1 MMQCEKPSATH
12 YDTAEHLCSALQS
25 TYCTDDYHNNM
36 QVNSSQSTATRWML
50 GTGAL
55 CVSAATVV
63 LFASTAKSQV
73 LVVEPM
79 AALRTNPAATVA
91 TPGTPFGLGGQAAAV
106 VTADQPTAALV
117 PLRQSRTTVTPE
129 VLPPSGPVF
138 HWSFLTIGM
147 ALLAV
152 PVAVVHYGRRIISPN
167 KVSQTA
173 DLFSIAS
180 ASEDSLVPEG
190 VTDLVSLKCWN
201 GCRIDMLS
209 NTAAHRVA
217 MVCGPNIQNH
227 VRFAVFALFERFTEK
242 GVRVVMLAQEE
253 ARRSGHNHVGTEQML
268 LGIIGEGTGLAAR
281 MLKSYGMDL
290 NTARREVSAIIGPGE
305 DQVGVEVPFTPQ
317 AKKVLDESQSE
328 AVALGHNY
336 IGTEHLLLALSKEGE
351 GTAARVFAN
360 MKVNRERVRQEM
372 LEAISDQSK
381 TDGEICKMEPTAG
394 AAAPAKV
401 QQQSGSEGKSDT
413 LAEFSVDL
421 TERARNGEL
430 DPVVGRADEIE
441 RVIQILG
448 RRTKNNPCLIGE
460 PGVGKT
466 AIAEGLAQM
475 IVEGSVPDNL
485 LNKHV
490 AQLDLAL
497 LISGTKYRGEFEERL
512 KKVLDEVKEKDNII
526 LVIDEVHTLVGAGGA
541 EGATDAANIMKP
553 GLARGEYQVIGATTI
568 SEYRQYIEKDAAL
581 ERRFQPAMVPEPS
594 VEEAIEILSGLK
606 HKYEGHHGLKYT
618 DDAVEAAV
626 KLSAQYINDRFLPD
640 KAIDLMDEAGSCL
653 RLAHS
658 KCTAP
663 STEMQKLQVQL
674 TRLKQE
680 KSKDLYAHDFE
691 HAAIVRAQIEELEE
705 QVRAMAE
712 ADPDSAPLSDTKE
725 GEPTVTAENIA
736 NIVSRWTGVPVE
748 KVTKDEGA
756 MLMNLEDHL
765 HEKVIGQEEAVSGIA
780 RALRRARVGMKD
792 PNRPIA
798 SMFFL
803 GPTGV
808 GKTQLAKTLAAQ
820 YFGSEDAMIRLDMSE
835 FMERH
840 TVSKLIG
847 SPPGYVGY
855 DEGGQLTELVRK
867 KPYCLLLFDEIEK
880 AHPDVFNMMLQILE
894 DGRLTDS
901 QGRTVNFKNTMVI
914 MTSNVGSQVISRGG
928 SKLGFSVSEESQEE
942 QTYQSLKVQVQEAMK
957 MSFKPEFLN
966 RIDEIVVFKQ
976 LTKPQ
981 VRRVADI
988 MLKDVYGRLAAKGIA
1003 MTVTEKFKDKLL
1015 EQGWNPLY
1023 GARPLRRAINA
1034 MLEDAL
1040 SDCVLCGDVLEG
1052 DSIEVDVN
1060 DKGDIVVVGKGGVV
1074 LSTRPAPTVA
1084 AGIA

>member
-1 MMQCEKPSATH
+1 M
-12 YDTAEHLCSALQS
+12 
-25 TYCTDDYHNNM
+25 
-36 QVNSSQSTATRWML
+36 R
-50 GTGAL
+50 
-55 CVSAATVV
+55 
-63 LFASTAKSQV
+63 
-73 LVVEPM
+73 
-79 AALRTNPAATVA
+79 
-91 TPGTPFGLGGQAAAV
+91 
-106 VTADQPTAALV
+106 QPK
-117 PLRQSRTTVTPE
+117 TTVTPE
-129 VLPPSGPVF
+129 VLLPSGPIF
-138 HWSFLTIGM
+138 QWSFLTIGM
-147 ALLAV
+147 AILAV
-152 PVAVVHYGRRIISPN
+152 PVAVVFYGRRIMSLN
-167 KVSQTA
+167 KVPQTV
-173 DLFSIAS
+173 DLFSITS
-180 ASEDSLVPEG
+180 ASEYSVVPQG
-190 VTDLVSLKCWN
+190 VTDLVSLKSWN
-201 GCRIDMLS
+201 GCRIDMLA
-209 NTAAHRVA
+209 NTAAYRVA
-217 MVCGPNIQNH
+217 MVCGPNVRDHI
-227 VRFAVFALFERFTEK
+227 RFAVFALFERFTEK

-290 NTARREVSAIIGPGE
+290 KTARGEVNAIIGRGE
-305 DQVGVEVPFTPQ
+305 DHVGVEIPFTLR
-317 AKKVLDESQSE
+317 AKTVLDESQRE
-328 AVALGHNY
+328 AVALGHGY
-336 IGTEHLLLALSKEGE
+336 IGTEHLLLALLKEGE
-351 GTAARVFAN
+351 GTAAKVFEN
-360 MKVNRERVRQEM
+360 MKVDRERVRQEM
-372 LEAISDQSK
+372 LEAISEQSK
-381 TDGEICKMEPTAG
+381 MDGETRKVEP
-394 AAAPAKV
+394 AAAAASPAKG
-401 QQQSGSEGKSDT
+401 QQQSGNQGESDT

-430 DPVVGRADEIE
+430 DPVVGREDEIE

-490 AQLDLAL
+490 AQLDLSL
-497 LISGTKYRGEFEERL
+497 LIAGTKFRGEFEERL

-526 LVIDEVHTLVGAGGA
+526 LVIDEVHTLVGAGA
-541 EGATDAANIMKP
+541 SEGAIDAANIMKP
-553 GLARGEYQVIGATTI
+553 GLARGEYQVLGATTL

-581 ERRFQPAMVPEPS
+581 ERRFQPALVPEPS
-594 VEEAIEILSGLK
+594 IEEAIEILSGLK
-606 HKYEGHHGLKYT
+606 HKYEAHHKLQYT
-618 DDAVEAAV
+618 TDAVEAAV
-626 KLSAQYINDRFLPD
+626 RLSAQYINDRFLPD
-640 KAIDLMDEAGSCL
+640 KAVDLLDEAGSCQ

-658 KCTAP
+658 RRSAVA
-663 STEMQKLQVQL
+663 SELEQLQAQVEKL
-674 TRLKQE
+674 KE
-680 KSKDLYAHDFE
+680 KKSVALRADDFARSADLL
-691 HAAIVRAQIEELEE
+691 AQIEDIEMQVEAMTGGHAVEKTSNGEL
-705 QVRAMAE
+705 
-712 ADPDSAPLSDTKE
+712 L
-725 GEPTVTAENIA
+725 VTAENIA
-736 NIVSRWTGVPVE
+736 DIVSRWTGIPVE
-748 KVTKDEGA
+748 KVTKDEGM
-756 MLMNLEDHL
+756 MLMNLEEHL
-765 HEKVIGQEEAVSGIA
+765 HEKVVGQEEAVSGIA
-780 RALRRARVGMKD
+780 RALRRARAGMKD

-808 GKTQLAKTLAAQ
+808 GKTQLAKALAAQ
-820 YFGSEDAMIRLDMSE
+820 YFGAPDAMVRLDMSE

-855 DEGGQLTELVRK
+855 DEGGQLTEVVRK

-942 QTYQSLKVQVQEAMK
+942 QTYQSLKGQVQEAMK

-988 MLKDVYGRLAAKGIA
+988 MLKDVYGRMAAKGIA

-1015 EQGWNPLY
+1015 EHGWNPLY

-1040 SDCVLCGDVLEG
+1040 SDCVLRGDVLEG

-1060 DKGDIVVVGKGGVV
+1060 DKGDIIVVGKGGVV
-1074 LSTRPAPTVA
+1074 LSTQPAPTVA

>member
-1 MMQCEKPSATH
+1 
-12 YDTAEHLCSALQS
+12 
-25 TYCTDDYHNNM
+25 
-36 QVNSSQSTATRWML
+36 
-50 GTGAL
+50 
-55 CVSAATVV
+55 
-63 LFASTAKSQV
+63 
-73 LVVEPM
+73 
-79 AALRTNPAATVA
+79 
-91 TPGTPFGLGGQAAAV
+91 
-106 VTADQPTAALV
+106 
-117 PLRQSRTTVTPE
+117 
-129 VLPPSGPVF
+129 
-138 HWSFLTIGM
+138 M

-152 PVAVVHYGRRIISPN
+152 PVAVVHYGRRVMSPH
-167 KVSQTA
+167 KAAPTA

-180 ASEDSLVPEG
+180 ASEYSLVPEG
-190 VTDLVSLKCWN
+190 VTDLVSLKSWN
-201 GCRIDMLS
+201 GCRVDMLA
-209 NTAAHRVA
+209 NTAAYRVA
-217 MVCGPNIQNH
+217 MVCGPHVQNH
-227 VRFAVFALFERFTEK
+227 IRFAVFALFERFTEK

-290 NTARREVSAIIGPGE
+290 KTARGEVSAIIGRGE
-305 DQVGVEVPFTPQ
+305 DHVGVEIPFTLR
-317 AKKVLDESQSE
+317 AKTVLDESQRE
-328 AVALGHNY
+328 AVALGHGY
-336 IGTEHLLLALSKEGE
+336 IGTEHLLLALLKEGE
-351 GTAARVFAN
+351 GTAAKVFEN
-360 MKVNRERVRQEM
+360 MKVDRERVRQEM
-372 LEAISDQSK
+372 LEAISDESK
-381 TDGEICKMEPTAG
+381 TEGDKAEP
-394 AAAPAKV
+394 AAAAAGLAKAP
-401 QQQSGSEGKSDT
+401 QKPGTQGQEESST

-430 DPVVGRADEIE
+430 DPVVGREDEIE

-485 LNKHV
+485 QDKHV
-490 AQLDLAL
+490 AQLDLSL
-497 LISGTKYRGEFEERL
+497 LIAGTKFRGEFEERL

-541 EGATDAANIMKP
+541 EGAIDAANIMKP
-553 GLARGEYQVIGATTI
+553 GMARGEYQVIGATTI

-594 VEEAIEILSGLK
+594 VEEAIQILSGLK
-606 HKYEGHHGLKYT
+606 HKYESHHGLKYT
-618 DDAVEAAV
+618 DEAIEAAV
-626 KLSAQYINDRFLPD
+626 RLSAQYINDRFLPD

-658 KCTAP
+658 KRSAP
-663 STEMQKLQVQL
+663 STEMQKLQTQL
-674 TRLKQE
+674 AQLRQE
-680 KSKDLYAHDFE
+680 KAKDLHAHDFE
-691 HAAIVRAQIEELEE
+691 HAAIVRAQIEELEKE
-705 QVRAMAE
+705 VRGMTGAE
-712 ADPDSAPLSDTKE
+712 PNSALRSGIE
-725 GEPTVTAENIA
+725 AGEPTVTVENIA

-756 MLMNLEDHL
+756 MLMNLEAHL

-820 YFGSEDAMIRLDMSE
+820 YFGSEDAMVRLDMSE

-855 DEGGQLTELVRK
+855 DEGGQLTEVVRK

-901 QGRTVNFKNTMVI
+901 QGRTVSFKNTLVI

-928 SKLGFSVSEESQEE
+928 STLGFSVSEESQEE
-942 QTYQSLKVQVQEAMK
+942 QTYQSLKGQVQEAMK

-966 RIDEIVVFKQ
+966 RLDEIVVFKQ

-988 MLKDVYGRLAAKGIA
+988 MLKDVYGRMAAKGIA
-1003 MTVTEKFKDKLL
+1003 MTVTEQFKDKLL

-1040 SDCVLCGDVLEG
+1040 SDCVLRGDVLEG
-1052 DSIEVDVN
+1052 DSIEVGVN
-1060 DKGDIVVVGKGGVV
+1060 AEGDIVVVGKGGVV
-1074 LSTRPAPTVA
+1074 LSTQPAPTVA